1 MIAEYIIF
9 FYMSRLGGEGD
20 AGKALNKRIL
30 KVPSVVFHPG
40 CSLEEPC
47 FGNFQK
53 KSHLKKI
60 IFSFLFTAFHNR
72 DFLHD
77 LSWEVHHEAR
87 DAQYEKQ
94 TLATEQNRIERPLLI
109 SSFSNFTN
117 CIAPETVN
125 SNHSNYMCN
134 KKIPFFFSFFLK

>member
-1 MIAEYIIF
+1 
-9 FYMSRLGGEGD
+9 MSRLGGEGD

-47 FGNFQK
+47 FCNYPPPPKK
-53 KSHLKKI
+53 KSHLKKY
-60 IFSFLFTAFHNR
+60 IFSLLFTAFHNR

-94 TLATEQNRIERPLLI
+94 TLATEQNRIERSLQI
-109 SSFSNFTN
+109 SSFQFRNVTN

-125 SNHSNYMCN
+125 SNRSNYMCN
-134 KKIPFFFSFFLK
+134 KKTPFFF